1 MNLEDQYLRA
11 VINRHRASAQ
21 KHFPH
26 LERLLHVWAG
36 KNLESIAIAGSHAKN
51 TALRD
56 SDVDLFLS
64 LSPELPG
71 PMSAIHTSLAAH
83 LHQYSPQPRNVSVR
97 ILIDGA
103 KVDLVP
109 GRRREDST
117 NHTLW
122 QVRHNTWLQTDIT
135 EQIRHVKSSGLID
148 EILALKI
155 WTRQHALRF
164 PSFVLELSVIQA
176 LSPSHQIAQSFLT
189 LLEYLTQEFPN
200 ARLIDPAN
208 SNNIVS
214 ESLTQDQKA
223 SISAAAHQ
231 SLNAN
236 TWPEIL

>member
-1 MNLEDQYLRA
+1 MNLEDQYVQA
-11 VINRHRASAQ
+11 VINRHRAANQ

-26 LERLLHVWAG
+26 LERLLQTWAG
-36 KNLESIAIAGSHAKN
+36 KNLESISVAGSQAKN

-64 LSPELPG
+64 LSPALPG

-83 LHQYSPQPRNVSVR
+83 LHEYSPQPRNVSVR
-97 ILIDGA
+97 ILIDGV

-109 GRRREDST
+109 GRRRKDST
-117 NHTLW
+117 AHTLW

-135 EQIRHVKSSGLID
+135 EQIRHVRASGLIN

-164 PSFVLELSVIQA
+164 PSFALELAVIQA
-176 LSPSHQIAQSFLT
+176 LQPAHHIAHSFLK
-189 LLEYLTQEFPN
+189 LLDYLSKDFPKS
-200 ARLIDPAN
+200 RLIDPAN

-214 ESLTQDQKA
+214 GSLTQEQKL
-223 SISAAAHQ
+223 SIATTARL
-231 SLNAN
+231 SLNADA
-236 TWPEIL
+236 WPEIL